1 MHSILVVD
9 DEPNYQIVLSELL
22 KDEGYEVFTADSAE
36 AALPL
41 LRTTDLDLVLTD
53 MKMPGMDGIEFLK
66 KIKEFDPELPVILI
80 KHHLFQDFLLVLKM
94 IKS

>member
-53 MKMPGMDGIEFLK
+53 MKMPGMDGLFRIHH
-66 KIKEFDPELPVILI
+66 
-80 KHHLFQDFLLVLKM
+80 HHLVDVEIEMIFQILEVPISANSGLL
-94 IKS
+94 

>member
-53 MKMPGMDGIEFLK
+53 MKMPGMTA
-66 KIKEFDPELPVILI
+66 
-80 KHHLFQDFLLVLKM
+80 
-94 IKS
+94 SNS